1 MLFSRGKVVKDINIY
16 VLCKKICLLCFG
28 SIVLV
33 GCSVKQDDTTAT
45 KAAKHLVNAPMY
57 AILAVGAAG
66 TYAAGSVGYGISK
79 GIDKLAG
86 VELYL
91 GETYLGKHEEINLDN
106 NSSLAKFYNG
116 DYFSL
121 YKDKEGDTYL
131 LDKPTKDLIKDVKF
145 GFKRKKS
152 SNGVYFPIYK
162 VNLEETGIDK
172 EYIYSKMKKDKFGNP
187 IFLGNSVIVR
197 IHQERKGWAMRL
209 YTTLYIIP
217 NGVTTTGFS
226 FNEIYPVSLDDQI
239 DYFFPKNSK

>member
-57 AILAVGAAG
+57 AVLAVGAAG

-91 GETYLGKHEEINLDN
+91 GETYLGKQTEEDLDN
-106 NSSLAKFYNG
+106 NTSLAKFYNNMNM
-116 DYFSL
+116 SL
-121 YKDKEGDTYL
+121 YKDKDNSTYMF
-131 LDKPTKDLIKDVKF
+131 DKPTKDFIKDVKF
-145 GFKRKKS
+145 GYKRNAS
-152 SNGVYFPIYK
+152 SNKVRFPISK
-162 VNLEETGIDK
+162 VKLEETGLD
-172 EYIYSKMKKDKFGNP
+172 EDYLYSKMRKDKFGNP
-187 IFLGNSVIVR
+187 TFLGNSVVVR
-197 IHQERKGWAMRL
+197 IHQERKGWAMSL

-217 NGVTTTGFS
+217 NGAATAGFA
-226 FNEIYPVSLDDQI
+226 FDETYPVSLDDQI
-239 DYFFPKNSK
+239 DYFFPKK